1 MSPVNLGDGVN
12 LSTNVENSVANK
24 ILRISDPVSEGK
36 PQGPR
41 H

>member
-1 MSPVNLGDGVN
+1 MSPVNLGGGVN
-12 LSTNVENSVANK
+12 LSTNEENSAANMM
-24 ILRISDPVSEGK
+24 LRVSDPVSEGK